1 MKKRFQ
7 KCIDWLLRPAT
18 WIAAALVVLIAA
30 GFWISAVNL
39 RRPVAKYNKDRDDAA
54 QVYFTHL
61 AIALDASRMLF
72 EDGALP
78 EGMIDDESASKYT
91 AYAHAKVL
99 EVLEDNTYIDESTE
113 NARVGDQT
121 LLLEITTGE
130 HKGRQITTRFFMGK
144 MFDKHAEKGTSLL
157 VSIVTDPQVRDENG
171 LPAIS
176 VTLMNYN
183 RTWPIV
189 LIIALFLLVTGLIG
203 GKVGLRS
210 ILGLAFTLAAV
221 VLVLIP
227 ALLRG
232 HAPIPL
238 TLGICALVTVVCF
251 LLLDGLNRKT
261 LSAMLGTIAGFCL
274 AALFAL
280 FASALTKLD
289 GLTYYSSE
297 TSNLIDAQ
305 YQGVTIQIRGLFVS
319 GIIISALGAVM
330 DVAMSISSSVNELKT
345 VNPDMR
351 FFPLLKSGM
360 RIGRDAIGTM
370 TNTLILAFT
379 GGALTELLLMKIF
392 HWDFKAILSGDYIT
406 HEIITGVSGSIGLIL
421 AVPLT
426 ALIASA
432 MCETPLDDVLSRPVR
447 LRK

>member
-1 MKKRFQ
+1 MKNRFAN
-7 KCIDWLLRPAT
+7 CIGWLKRPAT
-18 WIAAALVVLIAA
+18 WIAAALVVLIAV
-30 GFWISAVNL
+30 GFAVSAVNL
-39 RRPVAKYNKDRDDAA
+39 RRPVAMYNKDRDDAA

-61 AIALDASRMLF
+61 ALAADASRVLF
-72 EDGALP
+72 ENGALP
-78 EGMIDDESASKYT
+78 DGMIEDDSLSKYT
-91 AYAHAKVL
+91 AYAHAKVV

-130 HKGRQITTRFFMGK
+130 HKGRRITTQFFMGK
-144 MFDKHAEKGTSLL
+144 MFDKHAEEGTSLL
-157 VSIVTDPQVRDENG
+157 VSVMTDPRTLGEDG
-171 LPAIS
+171 LPKIS
-176 VTLMNYN
+176 VTLMNYD
-183 RTWPIV
+183 RTRPIL
-189 LIIALFLLVTGLIG
+189 LIVALFLLVTGLIG

-232 HAPIPL
+232 HAPVPL
-238 TLGICALVTVVCF
+238 TLGVCALVTVVCF
-251 LLLDGLNRKT
+251 ILLDGLNRKT

-274 AALFAL
+274 AALFAA

-289 GLTYYSSE
+289 GLMYYSSE

-330 DVAMSISSSVNELKT
+330 DVAMSISSSINELKT
-345 VNPDMR
+345 VNPGMR

-432 MCETPLDDVLSRPVR
+432 LCETRIDEVLLRPVKLHR
-447 LRK
+447 

>member
-1 MKKRFQ
+1 MKKRIP
-7 KCIDWLLRPAT
+7 KIIEWLKRPAT
-18 WIAAALVVLIAA
+18 WIAAAIVLVIAI
-30 GFWISAVNL
+30 GFAVSAVNL
-39 RRPVAKYNKDRDDAA
+39 RRPIAKYNKDRDDAA
-54 QVYFTHL
+54 QVFFTHVAL
-61 AIALDASRMLF
+61 AADASRVLF
-72 EDGALP
+72 ENGALP
-78 EGMIDDESASKYT
+78 EGMIDDDSLSKYT
-91 AYAHAKVL
+91 AYAHAKVI
-99 EVLEDNTYIDESTE
+99 EVLEDNTYLDESTE

-121 LLLEITTGE
+121 LLLEITTSE
-130 HKGRQITTRFFMGK
+130 HKGRQLTTRFYMGK

-157 VSIVTDPQVRDENG
+157 VSVMTDPKTLDENG

-189 LIIALFLLVTGLIG
+189 LIVALFLLVTGLIG

-232 HAPIPL
+232 HAPVPL
-238 TLGICALVTVVCF
+238 TLGICALVTIVCF
-251 LLLDGLNRKT
+251 ILLDGLNRKT
-261 LSAMLGTIAGFCL
+261 ISAMLGTIAGFCL
-274 AALFAL
+274 AALFAAL
-280 FASALTKLD
+280 ASALTKLD

-305 YQGVTIQIRGLFVS
+305 YQGVTIQIRGLLVS

-330 DVAMSISSSVNELKT
+330 DVAMSISSSINELKT
-345 VNPDMR
+345 VNADMR

-392 HWDFKAILSGDYIT
+392 HWDFKAILSGDYVT
-406 HEIITGVSGSIGLIL
+406 REIITGVSGSIGLIL

-432 MCETPLDDVLSRPVR
+432 LCETPMDEFLIRPVR
-447 LRK
+447 LHK

>member
-1 MKKRFQ
+1 MKKRVQ
-7 KCIDWLLRPAT
+7 KIIEWLKRPAT
-18 WIAAALVVLIAA
+18 WIAAAIVIVITA
-30 GFWISAVNL
+30 GFAVSAVNL
-39 RRPVAKYNKDRDDAA
+39 RRPVAKYNADRDDAA
-54 QVYFTHL
+54 QVFFTHVAL
-61 AIALDASRMLF
+61 AADASRILF
-72 EDGALP
+72 ENGRLP
-78 EGMIDDESASKYT
+78 DGMIDDTSLSKYT
-91 AYAHAKVL
+91 AYAHAKVV
-99 EVLEDNTYIDESTE
+99 EVLEDNTYIDEASE

-130 HKGRQITTRFFMGK
+130 HKGRQITTRFYMGK

-157 VSIVTDPQVRDENG
+157 VSVMTDPKTTDENG

-183 RTWPIV
+183 RTWPIL

-210 ILGLAFTLAAV
+210 ILGLAFTIAAV

-232 HAPIPL
+232 HDPVPL

-261 LSAMLGTIAGFCL
+261 ASAMLGTVAGFCL
-274 AALFAL
+274 AALFAAL
-280 FASALTKLD
+280 AGALTHLD
-289 GLTYYSSE
+289 GMTYYSSE

-305 YQGVTIQIRGLFVS
+305 YQGVTIRIRGLFVS

-330 DVAMSISSSVNELKT
+330 DVAMSISSSINELKT
-345 VNPDMR
+345 VNPGMR

-379 GGALTELLLMKIF
+379 GGALTELLLMKIY
-392 HWDFKAILSGDYIT
+392 HWDFKAILSGDYVT
-406 HEIITGVSGSIGLIL
+406 REIITGVSGSIGLIL

-432 MCETPLDDVLSRPVR
+432 LCETPMDEVLTRPLR
-447 LRK
+447 LHR

>member
-447 LRK
+447 LHK

>member
-30 GFWISAVNL
+30 GFWISAANL

-157 VSIVTDPQVRDENG
+157 VSIVTDPQARDENG

-447 LRK
+447 LHK